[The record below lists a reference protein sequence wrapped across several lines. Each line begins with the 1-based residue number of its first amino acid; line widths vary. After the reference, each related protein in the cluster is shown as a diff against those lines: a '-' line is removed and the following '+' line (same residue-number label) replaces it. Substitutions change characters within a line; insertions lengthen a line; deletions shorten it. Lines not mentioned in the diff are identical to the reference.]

1 MPPVSRSGNVTIR
14 DVARTAGVSPATVS
28 LLLNGRPGIS
38 EATSQRVA
46 AAMSSLGYR
55 PTSQGRPLHRA
66 TQRNVAVI
74 YARRVV
80 LDGHLSPLSTAWIKA
95 IRESSA
101 NAGFHLTQF
110 AADDQV
116 EQDLLFAHAL
126 AEGAMDGAILIGM
139 ADRRDYASRLVAAGI
154 PTVAINTRPEA
165 NEFSYVA
172 MDNYGGG
179 RLAARRFV
187 GLGHRRIAYLLPP
200 TTAVFHFIQDRLSG
214 FTTAL
219 REAGLDPVSLGHVEP
234 SALEKNAIDLR
245 RRFNAEGIT
254 ALFCLASDDL
264 AGRLIDAWEKQGFAV
279 PAALSV
285 IGFDNLGVVTAS
297 GLRITSVDF
306 DKHAVGAE
314 AVRVLERLCEFGT
327 PVAALATLIR
337 TTLFEGD
344 TLAPPP
350 A

>member
-1 MPPVSRSGNVTIR
+1 M
-14 DVARTAGVSPATVS
+14 
-28 LLLNGRPGIS
+28 
-38 EATSQRVA
+38 
-46 AAMSSLGYR
+46 
-55 PTSQGRPLHRA
+55 HRA
-66 TQRNVAVI
+66 THRNVAVI

-101 NAGFHLTQF
+101 DAGFHLTQF
-110 AADDQV
+110 AADDDAG
-116 EQDLLFAHAL
+116 QDLLFAHAL

-139 ADRRDYASRLVAAGI
+139 GDRRDYASRLVAAGI

-172 MDNYGGG
+172 MDNCGGG
-179 RLAARRFV
+179 RLVARRLQE
-187 GLGHRRIAYLLPP
+187 LGHRRIAYLLPP
-200 TTAVFHFIQDRLSG
+200 TAAQFHFIADRLTG
-214 FTTAL
+214 FTTVLQAY
-219 REAGLDPVSLGHVEP
+219 GIDPVSLGQMEP
-234 SALEKNAIDLR
+234 STLEKDAVTLGR
-245 RRFNAEGIT
+245 RLTAERIT

-264 AGRLIDAWEKQGFAV
+264 AGRLVGAWEKQGLTV

-297 GLRITSVDF
+297 GLRLASVDF
-306 DKHAVGAE
+306 DKHAVGIE
-314 AVRVLERLCEFGT
+314 AVRSLERLFEFGT
-327 PVAALATLIR
+327 PVATLATLIR
-337 TTLFEGD
+337 TTMAEGD